1 MKTNKAA
8 KKSSGLE
15 RHLDDLGRIVI
26 PKEMRNKLNF
36 EKNEKLSISLF
47 ENHIEIR
54 KSEIRC
60 LFCNTKEN
68 LDTYKNYSFCKSC
81 LDNMVND
88 LNKK

>member
-1 MKTNKAA
+1 MKTNKTA

-47 ENHIEIR
+47 ENHI
-54 KSEIRC
+54 
-60 LFCNTKEN
+60 
-68 LDTYKNYSFCKSC
+68 
-81 LDNMVND
+81 
-88 LNKK
+88 